1 MYTIAHIAAHNQR
14 SGGHYFD
21 RSTLKFF
28 GQRRSDFRVKT
39 LDDGRIIVYARAHR
53 GWDIKDHKPV
63 SLAVYDPETGNVRSP
78 SDKEDIL
85 EKYF

>member
-1 MYTIAHIAAHNQR
+1 MYTIAHIADHNQR

-39 LDDGRIIVYARAHR
+39 LDDGRIVVYAHAHR
-53 GWDIKDHKPV
+53 GWDIKDDKPA
-63 SLAVYDPETGNVRSP
+63 SLAVYDPATGGVYSP
-78 SDKEDIL
+78 SDKENIL